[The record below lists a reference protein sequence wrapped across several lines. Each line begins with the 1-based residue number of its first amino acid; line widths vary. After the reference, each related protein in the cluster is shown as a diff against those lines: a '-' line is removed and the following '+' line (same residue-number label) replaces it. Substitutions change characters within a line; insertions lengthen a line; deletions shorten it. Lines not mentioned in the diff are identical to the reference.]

1 MAVPIIRNVNLHH
14 GKVMLERI
22 EKNGNKKLYC
32 SNETCENG
40 LHIKKG
46 KAGRKSAKSK

>member
-1 MAVPIIRNVNLHH
+1 MGQANRRKMSEMR
-14 GKVMLERI
+14 KVMLERI

>member
-1 MAVPIIRNVNLHH
+1 MGQANREKCPKC